1 VLEIEVPVQV
11 VFDSLGARK
20 WGSWR
25 GTEVVGA
32 EVDGL
37 EVDGREGVEN
47 ESESESENE
56 DGNREGGRSGMGLGA
71 EIGSRDRP
79 PPYVRTW

>member
-25 GTEVVGA
+25 GAEEGEA
-32 EVDGL
+32 EVDRL
-37 EVDGREGVEN
+37 EVDGQEGVEN
-47 ESESESENE
+47 ESENGSR
-56 DGNREGGRSGMGLGA
+56 DGNREGGRLGMGV
-71 EIGSRDRP
+71 EVDIGSRDRP